1 MEKAVPEIK
10 ENIPEGTAAAD
21 YAEPDGAE
29 TALRNG
35 AGNGENGE
43 NTEELLDREE
53 NGFGSV
59 KLKLENFEGPFDL
72 LLTLI
77 EKQSVEITDISIS
90 EVTDQYLAVIFDK
103 GGFKVELGSEFL
115 VMAAT
120 LIRMKTSRLLPK
132 PPTET
137 PPEEMTEEQLA
148 AHLRLYREYKQAA
161 ENLNVRYEFW
171 QDALYREQEIIDFPK
186 LEEEIKLE
194 PASLIAGYER
204 ARLRFEAFRNDN
216 KEKMDVIL
224 KIEKVSLREKISQF
238 VKVFKHKLKVT
249 FSEMFNTKRNSVP
262 EVVTGFLAVL
272 ELNRRDKV
280 NLNQNEL
287 FGEIEITKKTDEFDD
302 MMLNLED
309 YDEWDSAN

>member
-1 MEKAVPEIK
+1 MENNVPGIK
-10 ENIPEGTAAAD
+10 ENIPVETEA
-21 YAEPDGAE
+21 PISDGA
-29 TALRNG
+29 G
-35 AGNGENGE
+35 
-43 NTEELLDREE
+43 TEMTSEEEIREDE
-53 NGFGSV
+53 GQGFGSV

-120 LIRMKTSRLLPK
+120 LIRMKTNRLLPR
-132 PPTET
+132 PPAET
-137 PPEEMTEEQLA
+137 ASEEMTEEQLA

-161 ENLNVRYEFW
+161 ENLTVRYEFW

-186 LEEEIKLE
+186 IEEEIKLE
-194 PASLIAGYER
+194 PASLVAGYER
-204 ARLRFEAFRNDN
+204 AKLRFEAFRNDN

-238 VKVFKHKLKVT
+238 VKVFRHRLKVT
-249 FSEMFNTKRNSVP
+249 FSEMFNTKKNSVP

-272 ELNRRDKV
+272 ELNRREKV
-280 NLNQNEL
+280 KLKQNEL
-287 FGEIEITKKTDEFDD
+287 FGEIEITKQTDEFDD

>member
-1 MEKAVPEIK
+1 MAELENNVPGIK
-10 ENIPEGTAAAD
+10 ENIPVETEA
-21 YAEPDGAE
+21 PISDGA
-29 TALRNG
+29 G
-35 AGNGENGE
+35 
-43 NTEELLDREE
+43 TEMTSEEEIREDE
-53 NGFGSV
+53 GQGFGSV

-120 LIRMKTSRLLPK
+120 LIRMKTNRLLPR
-132 PPTET
+132 PPAET
-137 PPEEMTEEQLA
+137 ASEEMTEEQLA

-161 ENLNVRYEFW
+161 ENLTVRYEFW

-186 LEEEIKLE
+186 IEEEIKLE
-194 PASLIAGYER
+194 PASLVAGYER
-204 ARLRFEAFRNDN
+204 AKLRFEAFRNDN

-238 VKVFKHKLKVT
+238 VKVFRHRLKVT
-249 FSEMFNTKRNSVP
+249 FSEMFNTKKNSVP

-272 ELNRRDKV
+272 ELNRREKV
-280 NLNQNEL
+280 KLKQNEL
-287 FGEIEITKKTDEFDD
+287 FGEIEITKQTDEFDD

>member
-1 MEKAVPEIK
+1 MENNVPGIK
-10 ENIPEGTAAAD
+10 ENIPVETEA
-21 YAEPDGAE
+21 PISDGA
-29 TALRNG
+29 G
-35 AGNGENGE
+35 
-43 NTEELLDREE
+43 TEMTSEDEIREDE
-53 NGFGSV
+53 GQGFGSV

-120 LIRMKTSRLLPK
+120 LIRMKTNRLLPR
-132 PPTET
+132 PPAET
-137 PPEEMTEEQLA
+137 ASEEMTEEQLA

-161 ENLNVRYEFW
+161 ENLTVRYEFW

-186 LEEEIKLE
+186 IEEEIKLE
-194 PASLIAGYER
+194 PSSLVAGYER
-204 ARLRFEAFRNDN
+204 AKLRFEAFRNDN

-238 VKVFKHKLKVT
+238 VKVFRHRLKVT
-249 FSEMFNTKRNSVP
+249 FSEMFNTKKNSVP

-272 ELNRRDKV
+272 ELNRREKV
-280 NLNQNEL
+280 KLKQNEL
-287 FGEIEITKKTDEFDD
+287 FGEIEITKQTDEFDD

>member
-1 MEKAVPEIK
+1 MENNVPGIK
-10 ENIPEGTAAAD
+10 ENIPVETEA
-21 YAEPDGAE
+21 PISDGA
-29 TALRNG
+29 G
-35 AGNGENGE
+35 
-43 NTEELLDREE
+43 TEMTSEEEIREDE
-53 NGFGSV
+53 GQGFGSV

-120 LIRMKTSRLLPK
+120 LIRMKTNRLLPR
-132 PPTET
+132 PPAET
-137 PPEEMTEEQLA
+137 ASEEMTEEQLA

-161 ENLNVRYEFW
+161 ENLTVRYEFW

-186 LEEEIKLE
+186 IEEEIKLE
-194 PASLIAGYER
+194 PASLVAGYER
-204 ARLRFEAFRNDN
+204 AKLRFEAFRNDN

-238 VKVFKHKLKVT
+238 VKVFRHRLKVT
-249 FSEMFNTKRNSVP
+249 FSEMFNTKKNSVP

-272 ELNRRDKV
+272 ELNRREKV
-280 NLNQNEL
+280 KLKQSEL
-287 FGEIEITKKTDEFDD
+287 FGEIEITKQTDEFDD